1 MAESYAHA
9 IANQHDK
16 AQRSDISASLYGI
29 SSNNGLMQD
38 LRDAYSATKEE
49 YVKVWLSENRPYWL
63 GNVTVRYDLQIQMW
77 QQRGKKFEEAI
88 HAFDGNQ
95 DLPSPESLGMPPMK

>member
-1 MAESYAHA
+1 
-9 IANQHDK
+9 
-16 AQRSDISASLYGI
+16 
-29 SSNNGLMQD
+29 MQD

-77 QQRGKKFEEAI
+77 QQRGKKFEESI
-88 HAFDGNQ
+88 HAFDSNK
-95 DLPSPESLGMPPMK
+95 DLPSAESLGMPSVK